1 MSVAARSVENPFDV
15 LGLPARFALDP
26 AELERRFRDV
36 QRAVHPDRHA
46 HAAPAVRRAAL
57 SGAVSASQAYRTLR
71 DELARGEALLA
82 VLGAP
87 ATAPK
92 ADPALLMEMM
102 TLRESLEEAR
112 GDARRIGALHAE
124 VERSRTSALDA
135 LGAAFDAG
143 DLPRAAAL
151 LARLRYHRRFLDEV
165 AALEDEGAPPP
176 AR

>member
-1 MSVAARSVENPFDV
+1 VENPFDV

-46 HAAPAVRRAAL
+46 GAAPAVRRAAL

-71 DELARGEALLA
+71 DELARAEALLA

-87 ATAPK
+87 AAAPQ

-112 GDARRIGALHAE
+112 GDSRRVASLRAE
-124 VERSRTSALDA
+124 VEGARAAALA
-135 LGAAFDAG
+135 SLGAAFDAHE
-143 DLPRAAAL
+143 LPRAAAL